1 MPSSAKDA
9 PAGAAASV
17 TARGS
22 QGEAGAGADGK
33 GKQVSPSAQAASGSA
48 NKSVASG
55 DKAAPKAP
63 AAREGKEKG
72 AADAREPKTT
82 APHTEVPNQPGDF
95 ISRWNGARLKCI
107 RNPNPSLDTVQ
118 THVMSL
124 PELCLASQNPLP
136 GSSLTIRYRGKQ
148 SFLEVFSL
156 SAYVQASIGHPMVR
170 DVEALTQAVAID
182 CAEALGQKVEVDGL
196 FILRGLAQTVM
207 TEVVAKPRRDDR
219 AARMHKADRPGKAHK
234 ADKGGKGEK
243 SGRMDKAR
251 KEAGK
256 EKDKDREKSRKKD
269 RR

>member
-1 MPSSAKDA
+1 MKTRGAQ
-9 PAGAAASV
+9 GAAA
-17 TARGS
+17 T
-22 QGEAGAGADGK
+22 GADGK
-33 GKQVSPSAQAASGSA
+33 GGKATPSAQAASGGGSA
-48 NKSVASG
+48 NPSVASG
-55 DKAAPKAP
+55 ARAAPKAP
-63 AAREGKEKG
+63 AAQAGEEKG
-72 AADAREPKTT
+72 GADAGDPKAS

-107 RNPNPSLDTVQ
+107 GNPHPELDTVQ

-124 PELCLASQNPLP
+124 PELCPASQNPLP

-148 SFLEVFSL
+148 RFLEVFSL

-207 TEVVAKPRRDDR
+207 TEVVAKPRQDDR

-256 EKDKDREKSRKKD
+256 DKDREKERKKD